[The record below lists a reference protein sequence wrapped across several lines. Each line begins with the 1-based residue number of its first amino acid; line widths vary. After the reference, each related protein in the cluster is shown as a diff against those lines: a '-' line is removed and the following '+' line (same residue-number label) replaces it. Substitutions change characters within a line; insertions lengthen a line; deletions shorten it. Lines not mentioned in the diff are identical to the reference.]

1 MRLLKKSR
9 RVWRL
14 IRLLNKT
21 EGYGGY
27 WDCSTKLKGLE
38 VNEIFNKTEG
48 FGGYN
53 EIIKQ
58 NRRVGIKRTVSQN
71 RRV

>member
-1 MRLLKKSR
+1 M
-9 RVWRL
+9 
-14 IRLLNKT
+14 RLLNKT

-58 NRRVGIKRTVSQN
+58 NRRV
-71 RRV
+71 RRLMRLFNKTEGFGG

>member
-1 MRLLKKSR
+1 MRLFNKTEGFGGYNEIIKQNR

-14 IRLLNKT
+14 MRQ
-21 EGYGGY
+21 
-27 WDCSTKLKGLE
+27 
-38 VNEIFNKTEG
+38 FNKTEG